1 MTWKRLEEYL
11 ELVQMMLDQVCI
23 KHPTMWVAPPWYSHI
38 FCLHSVVVDE
48 TTTATMTTLEEDQDV
63 SITLPA
69 SLFGR
74 LNTTDV
80 VGIAITFYSDSS
92 LFPLPED
99 PSSNSTIGS
108 PVIGALVGGQTF
120 SNLSENITIFFRL
133 TQPVCMLSFHVVC
146 FHFWVCIYCFHVE
159 LNKFTMCNLELY
171 CCR

>member
-1 MTWKRLEEYL
+1 
-11 ELVQMMLDQVCI
+11 MLD
-23 KHPTMWVAPPWYSHI
+23 A
-38 FCLHSVVVDE
+38 

-63 SITLPA
+63 SIALPA

-108 PVIGALVGGQTF
+108 PVIGALVGGQNF
-120 SNLSENITIFFRL
+120 SNLSEPITIFFRL

-146 FHFWVCIYCFHVE
+146 NASKYFIFESASTTFV
-159 LNKFTMCNLELY
+159 
-171 CCR
+171 

>member
-1 MTWKRLEEYL
+1 MN
-11 ELVQMMLDQVCI
+11 
-23 KHPTMWVAPPWYSHI
+23 A
-38 FCLHSVVVDE
+38 
-48 TTTATMTTLEEDQDV
+48 TTTPTMTTLEEDQDV

-80 VGIAITFYSDSS
+80 VGIAITFYSNTS
-92 LFPLPED
+92 LFSLPED

-146 FHFWVCIYCFHVE
+146 NASKYFIFESASTAF
-159 LNKFTMCNLELY
+159 M
-171 CCR
+171 